1 MPASIQSAL
10 HPAGVQAASIEA
22 LWWLMFWVCTGVFVA
37 VMLALVVAMARGRA
51 GRSTATS
58 SPTLSRGV
66 GAAVGISV
74 VLLIGLLFAS
84 VMTGRAVGSLHSPGA
99 LGLVITGN
107 QWWWHVEYLDAD
119 PSRRVTTA
127 NEMHLPVGRPV
138 VVTLRSQDVIHS
150 FWVPALHGKTDL
162 IPGHENTTWL
172 TVDQPGVYRGQCA
185 EYCGA
190 QHAHMALTV
199 IAESPESFDRWL
211 TAQRAPAAAA
221 GTPEQARG
229 SQVFAQGSCA
239 MCHTIRGTTA
249 GARLGPDLTHFA
261 TRSTIAAGTVPNTAV
276 DLARWITDPQ
286 QLKPGARMPPTGLST
301 GDLQALVAY
310 LETLR

>member
-22 LWWLMFWVCTGVFVA
+22 LWWLMFWACTGVFVA

-51 GRSTATS
+51 GRSTGTS
-58 SPTLSRGV
+58 SATLSRGV
-66 GAAVGISV
+66 GAAVGLSV

-84 VMTGRAVGSLHSPGA
+84 VMTGRAVGSLHSAGA
-99 LGLVITGN
+99 LGLVVTGN

-119 PSRRVTTA
+119 PSLRVTTA
-127 NEMHLPVGRPV
+127 NEIHLPVGRPV

-221 GTPEQARG
+221 GTPVQARG
-229 SQVFAQGSCA
+229 FQVFAQGSCA

-261 TRSTIAAGTVPNTAV
+261 TRSTIAAGTMPNTPV

-286 QLKPGARMPPTGLST
+286 HLKPGARMPATGLST
-301 GDLQALVAY
+301 ADMQALVAY
-310 LETLR
+310 LEILR